1 METSRL
7 CRKPDSKGQFNMR
20 CRCFFTPRGEDE
32 PRQCRAAAQR
42 GTLYCAVHQM
52 HTVDGLEAV
61 GATDVAVAS
70 ENKFQ

>member
-1 METSRL
+1 METSRV

-42 GTLYCAVHQM
+42 GTLYCTAHQTHDAELRGRLRDNVSM
-52 HTVDGLEAV
+52 LGV
-61 GATDVAVAS
+61 
-70 ENKFQ
+70 